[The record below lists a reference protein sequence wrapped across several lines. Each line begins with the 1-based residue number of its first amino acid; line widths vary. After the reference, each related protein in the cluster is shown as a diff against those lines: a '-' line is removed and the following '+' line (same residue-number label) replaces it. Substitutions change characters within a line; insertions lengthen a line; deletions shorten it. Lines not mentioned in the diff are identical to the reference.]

1 MARKNSITV
10 TLRDKDRTVI
20 LSDPAT
26 LLDISDRLMQVMK
39 DLKKVTKYKDDEGK
53 NRPKLW
59 PETYHQMLG
68 SSLGRI
74 ADSRSDIMAVAS
86 MLLNNEIERMAQEDE
101 A

>member
-1 MARKNSITV
+1 MAQKNEVQMGDVSI
-10 TLRDKDRTVI
+10 
-20 LSDPAT
+20 
-26 LLDISDRLMQVMK
+26 LLDIAKRLMSVMK

-86 MLLNNEIERMAQEDE
+86 MLLNDEIERMAQEDE

>member
-1 MARKNSITV
+1 MARKKTNKVQLGDTS
-10 TLRDKDRTVI
+10 L
-20 LSDPAT
+20 
-26 LLDISDRLMQVMK
+26 LLDISKRLMQVMK

-86 MLLNNEIERMAQEDE
+86 MLLNDEVARMAEEDQ